1 MEVVGKIG
9 GPAVGNY
16 CLIINSSTGQTCC
29 EKIRVSPLLSCNLII
44 RIGKRWKIAGG
55 CRVTGGRETFLKNRT
70 LRSSF
75 VAQTRINILSRL
87 SSRFYLSLSV
97 CLSPSL
103 GNFSNGFEKSDRREK
118 RGRSRDAFQPP
129 THFRWGERWRA
140 SRQSSREIFNAY
152 IIQGRANEKF
162 EFRRA
167 TWHER
172 RPKSTGET
180 LTNAESVSTTA
191 SLPSVRNE
199 IFIKKAPTTLNFGPN
214 RQIFFNNG
222 EEFWEFSVIR
232 HWPPLNRNIQSCARS
247 SRRASFRKDSSGS
260 VAPRHFRF
268 ETRRG

>member
-1 MEVVGKIG
+1 ME
-9 GPAVGNY
+9 N
-16 CLIINSSTGQTCC
+16 C
-29 EKIRVSPLLSCNLII
+29 
-44 RIGKRWKIAGG
+44 RW
-55 CRVTGGRETFLKNRT
+55 
-70 LRSSF
+70 
-75 VAQTRINILSRL
+75 LSRNRRSGNFSEKSHPSLFLRCPDAHKYPL
-87 SSRFYLSLSV
+87 SALVSIPRRYLSLSV
-97 CLSPSL
+97 CLPPSL

-180 LTNAESVSTTA
+180 LTNAESVSTTT
-191 SLPSVRNE
+191 SLPMVRNE
-199 IFIKKAPTTLNFGPN
+199 IFIKKAPTILNFGPN